1 MITNVRN
8 PLRALRHA
16 RAARR
21 ATCGALVALAVGA
34 SAAAA
39 PPPNPGSA
47 PALQRSVTAAP
58 TPAATF
64 TEECG
69 TCHVAYPARLLGA
82 AQWMAVLSA
91 LDDHYGVDATLDP
104 ETLALVARHLG
115 VVGGVPHAGA
125 APRPASTRA
134 ASALPRITTQP
145 WFVREHREANV
156 ARSGHRISQ
165 CDACHAGAA
174 QGSFEDDERT
184 AARDRNGRHE
194 EHEEHEEHEHAR
206 N

>member
-58 TPAATF
+58 TPVATF

-125 APRPASTRA
+125 A
-134 ASALPRITTQP
+134 
-145 WFVREHREANV
+145 
-156 ARSGHRISQ
+156 
-165 CDACHAGAA
+165 